1 MGLYH
6 FTGSITQRL
15 TWAFDPAFD
24 LSGRLGP
31 APYKAGA
38 ESGWRK
44 MAADGK
50 IKLDDVDR
58 QILSDLQ
65 GDGRMTNV
73 ELAKCAGISAP
84 PCLRRVRALEDGG
97 IVRGYHADIDADA
110 LGYSVNVFAFV
121 GLTSQAESDLREFEE
136 MVSALPQVRECHMLM
151 GETDFLLKIV
161 AHDWDDFQRFLTSKL
176 TPAPNVSHVKTALAI
191 RSAKSLP
198 GVPIDGVE

>member
-1 MGLYH
+1 
-6 FTGSITQRL
+6 
-15 TWAFDPAFD
+15 
-24 LSGRLGP
+24 
-31 APYKAGA
+31 
-38 ESGWRK
+38 

-50 IKLDDVDR
+50 NKLDDVDR

-73 ELAKCAGISAP
+73 ELAKRAGISAP

-97 IVRGYHADIDADA
+97 IVRGYHADIDSDA

>member
-1 MGLYH
+1 MK
-6 FTGSITQRL
+6 RL

-24 LSGRLGP
+24 LLGRLGP
-31 APYKAGA
+31 APHKVGA
-38 ESGWRK
+38 ESVWRK

-73 ELAKCAGISAP
+73 ELAKRAGISAP

-97 IVRGYHADIDADA
+97 IVRGYHADIDSDA

-121 GLTSQAESDLREFEE
+121 GLTSQAESDLREFEV